1 MKERKSERKKKCKK
15 KNKIKNSYSKKVK
28 EKRCCGGC
36 VDVVVT
42 VVMVGTFNVLYCIVL
57 NDFECN
63 LLSSGMMIV
72 VPVVVVVV
80 EVV

>member
-1 MKERKSERKKKCKK
+1 M
-15 KNKIKNSYSKKVK
+15 K